1 MKMTPATTPDS
12 VVEWRRSNW
21 TTFGYCL
28 IVSLGAILFGL
39 DTATISGVIMINK
52 FQEDFGDMGPITGAF
67 SISAG
72 GQTLLYGLLLNGAIL
87 ASMVSGPIETRYGRR
102 AGLYCCAGTSLL
114 GPAVQVVSPNIGIH
128 AFERVITGAGIGF
141 AANFCGTYW
150 SEICMARHRGHV
162 IMMYQGFINA
172 AAFAGAGII
181 QGVHNLN
188 NKWAWRTP
196 LVVMMSAPLLMLLLI
211 PLLPETPRWYVT
223 RGRYQ
228 EARESLGK
236 VRGTTWPPAELD
248 REIDDITAMFELE
261 RSLEGSRARGLDN
274 IPRLLPQN

>member
-1 MKMTPATTPDS
+1 MTPATTPDS

-87 ASMVSGPIETRYGRR
+87 ASMVSGPIET
-102 AGLYCCAGTSLL
+102 S
-114 GPAVQVVSPNIGIH
+114 
-128 AFERVITGAGIGF
+128 
-141 AANFCGTYW
+141 
-150 SEICMARHRGHV
+150 
-162 IMMYQGFINA
+162 MMYQGFINA